1 MQEKRTLQELD
12 GRIEIIKGMIGC
24 KRRGPSDGELDGRM
38 EIIKGHDRMQ
48 EKRTLQ
54 ELDRWTDRDN

>member
-1 MQEKRTLQELD
+1 MQEKRTLQ
-12 GRIEIIKGMIGC
+12 
-24 KRRGPSDGELDGRM
+24 ELDGRM

-54 ELDRWTDRDN
+54 ELDGRMEIIKGMIGCKRRGPSKS